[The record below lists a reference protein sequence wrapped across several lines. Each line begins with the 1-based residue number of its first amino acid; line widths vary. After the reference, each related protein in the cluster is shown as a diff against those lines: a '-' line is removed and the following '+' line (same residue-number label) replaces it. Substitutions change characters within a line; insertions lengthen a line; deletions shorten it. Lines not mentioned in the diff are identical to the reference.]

1 MSILDFK
8 FTKSELKIL
17 EEKHK
22 EEEKIKSNCNG
33 CYNGCCEQCTFG
45 WNPTVSDEDYI
56 RNLWMRECHKKI
68 REMDE
73 YIQLE
78 KESVRLHNEAEKA
91 TKALSKFYF
100 DMSSKLMIEREKQH
114 LKELLDE
121 IGE

>member
-8 FTKSELKIL
+8 FTKSELKLL

-22 EEEKIKSNCNG
+22 KEEEIKSNCKG

-56 RNLWMRECHKKI
+56 RDLWVHECAKKI

-73 YIQLE
+73 YVQLE

-91 TKALSKFYF
+91 TKAVSKFF
-100 DMSSKLMIEREKQH
+100 EDMFSKLMLEREKQH

-121 IGE
+121 MGE